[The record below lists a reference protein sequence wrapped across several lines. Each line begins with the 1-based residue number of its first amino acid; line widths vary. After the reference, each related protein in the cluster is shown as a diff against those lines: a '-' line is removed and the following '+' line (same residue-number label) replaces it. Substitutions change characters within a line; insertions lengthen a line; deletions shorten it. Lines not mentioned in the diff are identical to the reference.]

1 MVSQLRRFEAHLA
14 PYDLPYVENM
24 DTPELWWGSIKSNSY
39 HLAELAL
46 RLFGIIPSQ
55 SSCKQNFSTLKWL
68 IGDRRTRLAIQKL
81 ENMTKIRSYYLTN
94 IRSELLYYGKELT
107 NDELKEVANYSS
119 VGTVMTLES
128 DEEELANDLNIDL
141 ITPSKDTLILED
153 IIDLTFDIN
162 DNELHSKEKDQ
173 NIILPSD
180 LEYNPEDVID
190 SFL

>member
-1 MVSQLRRFEAHLA
+1 
-14 PYDLPYVENM
+14 
-24 DTPELWWGSIKSNSY
+24 
-39 HLAELAL
+39 
-46 RLFGIIPSQ
+46 
-55 SSCKQNFSTLKWL
+55 
-68 IGDRRTRLAIQKL
+68 
-81 ENMTKIRSYYLTN
+81 MTKIRSYYLTN